1 MLPLLKTGDI
11 EENKYI
17 SRTRK
22 KPIKKINLV
31 IIIYAI
37 ISLFEKELQIYKKEK
52 LNFNL
57 INRRFRHCSI

>member
-1 MLPLLKTGDI
+1 MLNSLLPILPLLKTGDI

-31 IIIYAI
+31 IIIYAMYVP
-37 ISLFEKELQIYKKEK
+37 LKKNCK
-52 LNFNL
+52 FTK
-57 INRRFRHCSI
+57 RKS

>member
-1 MLPLLKTGDI
+1 LTILPLLKTGDI

-22 KPIKKINLV
+22 KQIKKINLV

-37 ISLFEKELQIYKKEK
+37 YVPLKK
-52 LNFNL
+52 
-57 INRRFRHCSI
+57 